1 MAICEAALLLA
12 EHRAN
17 FASVSIYRGV
27 KPRVLSKNAATHSL
41 LADLHEVDLSCH
53 SFGAAVRA
61 LAASRSGIRCV
72 TLYETIGPDDVQG
85 KHFDAAGRISVELI
99 RTHLPAGNA
108 EFYYC
113 GPIGFMAATERVLDE
128 LGVPVQRRHS
138 EAFAPDASFGVNSP
152 SIDG

>member
-1 MAICEAALLLA
+1 MSGTSPVVLMSGGAGITAVLGMLEHLAKGTDREVLWLHAA
-12 EHRAN
+12 R
-17 FASVSIYRGV
+17 SRDS
-27 KPRVLSKNAATHSL
+27 
-41 LADLHEVDLSCH
+41 H

-61 LAASRSGIRCV
+61 LAASRSGISCV

-85 KHFDAAGRISVELI
+85 KDFDASGRISVDLI

-152 SIDG
+152 S